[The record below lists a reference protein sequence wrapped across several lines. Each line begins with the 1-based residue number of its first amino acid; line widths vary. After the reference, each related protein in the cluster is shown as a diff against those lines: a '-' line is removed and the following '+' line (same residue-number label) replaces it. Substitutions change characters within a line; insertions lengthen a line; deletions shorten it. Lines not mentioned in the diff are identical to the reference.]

1 MVGEAKLTGIDTMS
15 NSNMNADVKVSAGA
29 LIVSATNATAN
40 VYTIDGKLIA
50 SRYVNGTASI
60 AMNGLKGTIIVK
72 IEDGKD
78 AYVKKITL

>member
-1 MVGEAKLTGIDTMS
+1 
-15 NSNMNADVKVSAGA
+15 MNADVKAIPGE
-29 LIVSATNATAN
+29 LIITASNATAS

-60 AMNGLKGTIIVK
+60 STNGLNGTVIVK

-78 AYVKKITL
+78 AFVKKFTL